1 MYFFDL
7 EIYRWQIYG
16 CIKNQ
21 ITKKDMLKKY
31 SVILIKNE
39 HGFYSKSPK
48 NIIELYIRHSDN
60 FTSILDKTIPK
71 YDTSPKMNVN

>member
-1 MYFFDL
+1 
-7 EIYRWQIYG
+7 
-16 CIKNQ
+16 
-21 ITKKDMLKKY
+21 MLKKY

-60 FTSILDKTIPK
+60 FTSVLDKTIAK